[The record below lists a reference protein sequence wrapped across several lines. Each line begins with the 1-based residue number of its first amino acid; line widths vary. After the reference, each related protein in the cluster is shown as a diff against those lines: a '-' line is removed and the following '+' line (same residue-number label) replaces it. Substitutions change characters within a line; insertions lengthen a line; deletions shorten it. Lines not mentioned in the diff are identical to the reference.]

1 MLTGPRA
8 SRRLLLGSLKK
19 LQVDDGL
26 MIFAMVWRRSDHPRH
41 LHIRTIYYINPI
53 QITDTVLVAAMNV
66 VSRTN
71 SNLIDPNQP
80 ITLTPDVISERVLGS
95 KMVLLVEQMQIVT
108 IWTVK
113 ACLLIMY
120 GRLTSVA
127 PAMPSPW
134 GA

>member
-1 MLTGPRA
+1 MDLVRVGVDGSGSRA
-8 SRRLLLGSLKK
+8 SRRILLGSVKK

-26 MIFAMVWRRSDHPRH
+26 MIFAM
-41 LHIRTIYYINPI
+41 
-53 QITDTVLVAAMNV
+53 ITDTVLIAAMNV
-66 VSRTN
+66 VSTTN
-71 SNLIDPNQP
+71 SNLIDPDQP

-120 GRLTSVA
+120 GRLTSVG
-127 PAMPSPW
+127 PTMPSF
-134 GA
+134 